1 MSIFVWSDDF
11 SVKVEEIDNQHKQ
24 LVSTINSLYDAVRE
38 ERGSE
43 VLSDILN
50 ILIDYTVS
58 HFSTEERYFRLFKY
72 EDMDSHVKE
81 HKDFVDKITKFKEG
95 FDKGENEVDLELLN
109 FLGDWLIGH
118 ILGTD
123 KKYVELFSEKG
134 LK

>member
-50 ILIDYTVS
+50 ILIEYTES

-72 EDMDSHVKE
+72 EDMDTHVKE
-81 HKDFVDKITKFKEG
+81 HKDFVDKITNFKEG
-95 FDKGENEVDLELLN
+95 FDKGENELDLELLN
-109 FLGDWLIGH
+109 FLGDWLKGH

-123 KKYVELFSEKG
+123 KKYVELFSERG
-134 LK
+134 LR